1 MKLPKPKSTTL
12 EVLYHLLA
20 IGETSIENFY
30 WMAGFRTRI
39 SELTNKH
46 DILLTKV
53 PRKGISKFK
62 NPYTY
67 HVHTIRDESREKAIK
82 LYLELCNSKK

>member
-1 MKLPKPKSTTL
+1 MKLPKPKSLQL
-12 EVLYHLLA
+12 EVLYHLLTV
-20 IGETSIENFY
+20 GETSIENFY

-39 SELTNKH
+39 SELTNNYG
-46 DILLTKV
+46 ILLTKES
-53 PRKGISKFK
+53 RKKFSKYK
-62 NPYTY
+62 NVYTY